1 MPPPNKPAAP
11 NAAKSFV
18 IFLASLVVLVGVGVG
33 LGAVFFGPTPKKQ
46 YDRSTPDAMLEA
58 ARDMVVRNDAERLTE
73 LIYAD
78 SLEME
83 ELYARLGVVL
93 GHLQDLA
100 VAINERFPEEIKA
113 AQAKAQEEAKA
124 GRGLSLLQQFNPSGR
139 RNGPPSGEDSE
150 RWNQL
155 LQAVATDP
163 YGWLTDAEGR
173 LSYTAIDDER
183 VAVLWDGKPILP
195 PLGLV
200 MQQNMGEW
208 SLVLPLKSL
217 PMLSGYMPQTPNE
230 YSIWGSILQAVDNV
244 VLDLESDVRE
254 GKLESLDALARTTG
268 QKAAPVMMGCMIAYD
283 RAVRERRRLEREARD
298 AAKAGQ
304 TPGQTPGGQTPGG

>member
-58 ARDMVVRNDAERLTE
+58 ARDMVVRSDAERLTE

-83 ELYARLGVVL
+83 KLYARLGVVL

-124 GRGLSLLQQFNPSGR
+124 GRGLSLLQQFNPSAGATAYSSGQDSDAGTSSSR
-139 RNGPPSGEDSE
+139 PSPP
-150 RWNQL
+150 
-155 LQAVATDP
+155 TP
-163 YGWLTDAEGR
+163 
-173 LSYTAIDDER
+173 TA
-183 VAVLWDGKPILP
+183 G
-195 PLGLV
+195 
-200 MQQNMGEW
+200 
-208 SLVLPLKSL
+208 
-217 PMLSGYMPQTPNE
+217 
-230 YSIWGSILQAVDNV
+230 
-244 VLDLESDVRE
+244 
-254 GKLESLDALARTTG
+254 
-268 QKAAPVMMGCMIAYD
+268 
-283 RAVRERRRLEREARD
+283 
-298 AAKAGQ
+298 
-304 TPGQTPGGQTPGG
+304 